1 MAKVAVPRKAIRA
14 GRATV
19 FVVVLAVVLAL
30 GVSAA
35 STVLTRTGLDGWTR
49 SETEEMA
56 PARPIGSQ
64 QVSSSTSGGSFG
76 SAADSRPPSL
86 GSSEQVSGERVST
99 SGGSVGSDAD
109 SRSPMLY

>member
-30 GVSAA
+30 GVSAP
-35 STVLTRTGLDGWTR
+35 STVLTSTGLDGWTR

-64 QVSSSTSGGSFG
+64 QVSSSGGSFG

-86 GSSEQVSGERVST
+86 GSSEQVSVERVST

>member
-1 MAKVAVPRKAIRA
+1 MAKVAAPRKAIRA

-19 FVVVLAVVLAL
+19 LVVVLAVVLAL

-35 STVLTRTGLDGWTR
+35 STVLTGTGLDGRTR
-49 SETEEMA
+49 SETEERA

-64 QVSSSTSGGSFG
+64 QVSSSSGGSVG

-86 GSSEQVSGERVST
+86 GSSEQVSGERVSSNGT
-99 SGGSVGSDAD
+99 SVGSAAD
-109 SRSPMLY
+109 SRSPMLH

>member
-1 MAKVAVPRKAIRA
+1 MAKVAAPRKAIRV

-35 STVLTRTGLDGWTR
+35 SMVLPGTGLDGWTR
-49 SETEEMA
+49 SETEEIA

-64 QVSSSTSGGSFG
+64 QVSSSGGSVG

-86 GSSEQVSGERVST
+86 ESSEQVSGERVSS
-99 SGGSVGSDAD
+99 SGTSVGSAAD
-109 SRSPMLY
+109 SRSPMLH

>member
-1 MAKVAVPRKAIRA
+1 MAKVAVPRKAIRV

-19 FVVVLAVVLAL
+19 VVVVLAVMLAL

-35 STVLTRTGLDGWTR
+35 SMVLTGTRLDGWTR
-49 SETEEMA
+49 SETEEIA

-64 QVSSSTSGGSFG
+64 QVSSSSGGSFG

>member
-1 MAKVAVPRKAIRA
+1 MAKVAVPRKAIRT

-19 FVVVLAVVLAL
+19 FVVVLAVVFAL

-49 SETEEMA
+49 SETEEIA

-64 QVSSSTSGGSFG
+64 QVSTSSGGSVG

-86 GSSEQVSGERVST
+86 GSSEQGSGERVST
-99 SGGSVGSDAD
+99 SNGSSVGSAAD
-109 SRSPMLY
+109 SRSPMLH